1 MVKMLNKIK
10 SHFKNM
16 FNKKDKNIFV
26 IERCLYNSRF
36 EPIGYV
42 DSEENATK
50 YCEENTKEHHE
61 YRYFKLRK
69 LKWKLE
75 MDMLA
80 IVRVV
85 ATL

>member
-1 MVKMLNKIK
+1 
-10 SHFKNM
+10 M

-61 YRYFKLRK
+61 YRYFKLK
-69 LKWKLE
+69 ELK
-75 MDMLA
+75 
-80 IVRVV
+80 
-85 ATL
+85 